1 MSLKVLLLSRAEQ
14 PLKHFHILSLKKKR
28 QRVLGTF
35 RLFSKLILSVADFF
49 SRNQPSNFI
58 YSDGFTV
65 REKNIDL

>member
-1 MSLKVLLLSRAEQ
+1 MSLKVLLLSRTEQ

-49 SRNQPSNFI
+49 PVTSLVILFI
-58 YSDGFTV
+58 LMVLRS
-65 REKNIDL
+65 EKKT